1 MAFLLTWI
9 HAVLA
14 GTDGGALLPLYL
26 ATGLAIL
33 AGRRA
38 PLVDRTCPPAARHVR
53 PRGRRP
59 VTVTVVQPAGAGTHR
74 RGGVLMSGELRS
86 RIVRRTAV
94 LALTLG
100 VIAAGVVTVGVAA
113 QWRAESAPIDTAP
126 VAMSQIDEDFTA
138 EVARANNLS
147 AQVSNVALEVAVLR
161 SAVDTAASS
170 VTGDT
175 TAAKSLEAKLAKAT
189 AKYEKL
195 QAQLKVAQKRLETL
209 NAAAARQAALNRQA
223 SSTSSSSRSSGGG
236 DDDDHED
243 DEDEEDEEDDDD

>member
-1 MAFLLTWI
+1 
-9 HAVLA
+9 
-14 GTDGGALLPLYL
+14 
-26 ATGLAIL
+26 
-33 AGRRA
+33 
-38 PLVDRTCPPAARHVR
+38 
-53 PRGRRP
+53 
-59 VTVTVVQPAGAGTHR
+59 
-74 RGGVLMSGELRS
+74 MSGELRG

-126 VAMSQIDEDFTA
+126 VAMSQIDEEFSA
-138 EVARANNLS
+138 EIARANNLS

-175 TAAKSLEAKLAKAT
+175 TTAKSLEAKLEKAT
-189 AKYEKL
+189 SKYEKL
-195 QAQLKVAQKRLETL
+195 LAQLKVAQKRLEAL

-236 DDDDHED
+236 DDDHDHE
-243 DEDEEDEEDDDD
+243 EDEEDEEDDDD